1 MKKAVHKPTKKIIAM
16 KEIPMQSNQAIQKSI
31 ILELRTLH
39 ECDHENVLRSYGA
52 FLKDGSVNIALEYM
66 DAGSLALVLKKVG
79 KIPEN
84 ILGMIAFQMLEGFH
98 YLHKI

>member
-1 MKKAVHKPTKKIIAM
+1 MKKAVHKPTKKIIAL
-16 KEIPMQSNQAIQKSI
+16 KIIPMQSNSQIQKSI

-52 FLKDGSVNIALEYM
+52 FLKDGNVNIALEYM
-66 DAGSLALVLKKVG
+66 DAGSLTGILKKVG

-84 ILGMIAFQMLEGFH
+84 ILGMMSC
-98 YLHKI
+98 